1 MRVLYIYD
9 LKFKNFKGELY
20 SKNFSQKT
28 WMKYMSIIEEME
40 AYVNVEDISE
50 QPSLEKVTTENV
62 TFIQINKLSVF
73 EKLKLFNDTSN
84 YDLIIIRMPSKL
96 GIFLG
101 ILAVIKRKNMAVEVV
116 GNFYEAL
123 MLHGRMRNKI
133 LAWPLHMNM
142 KWLVKKAT
150 VAIYV
155 TKEYLQT
162 VYPNKKKN
170 FVVPNA
176 IIENNEFVP
185 LRIQPVKI
193 GMIGALNVEYKGHH
207 ILFEALK
214 KVDQLNQQIEISL
227 LGEGKLV
234 LPFEYNNITINHLG
248 LLSGE
253 DLNNWYKSLSMYVQP
268 SLTEAGGRS
277 VMEAMSFSL
286 PVIASNV
293 GGIPELVDEEALV
306 EKNDSLALANTIERF
321 ISTPHLQQQH
331 AKRNFELIQAY
342 DIVHNQAA
350 RDAMLR
356 YLKELSSKETNYEK
370 IH

>member
-28 WMKYMSIIEEME
+28 WMKYTSIIEEID
-40 AYVNVEDISE
+40 AYINIENISE
-50 QPSLEKVTTENV
+50 QPSLEKAKTENV
-62 TFIQINKLSVF
+62 TFIQTNNLPAY
-73 EKLKLFNDTSN
+73 EKWKLFNDMSN

-96 GIFLG
+96 GVFLG
-101 ILAVIKRKNMAVEVV
+101 ILAAIKRKNIAVEVV

-155 TKEYLQT
+155 TKDYLQM
-162 VYPNKKKN
+162 VYPNQKRS

-176 IIENNEFVP
+176 IIKKHEFIAT
-185 LRIQPVKI
+185 RDQPIKI
-193 GMIGALNVEYKGHH
+193 GMIGALNVVYKGHH
-207 ILFEALK
+207 VLFDALK
-214 KVDQLNQQIEISL
+214 KIDQLNQPIEISL

-234 LPFEYNNITINHLG
+234 LPYAYKNITINHLG
-248 LLSGE
+248 LLSGA
-253 DLNNWYKSLSMYVQP
+253 DLDAWYKSLSMYVQP

-277 VMEAMSFSL
+277 IMEAMSYSL
-286 PVIASNV
+286 PIIASNV

-306 EKNDSLALANTIERF
+306 EKNDSQALADVIERF
-321 ISTPHLQQQH
+321 ITTPHLQQQH

-350 RDAMLR
+350 RDEMLR
-356 YLKELSSKETNYEK
+356 YLKELSSKEANYEK